1 MQFFSLPI
9 SIIAT
14 YISFFIITYAAVFL
28 IILYLFNREKM
39 EIKGKKWSKLPFVSI
54 LLPVYNEEKLIK
66 KTINSLLSLD
76 YPKDKYEIIIVDDGS
91 TDKTPEKLKSFGKK
105 IRYIR
110 IKHFGNAAHAK
121 NVGLKYAKGDFIA
134 TMDSDSFVEKDVLK
148 KMLSLFNDDYVGA
161 ASAAVKIYEPKS
173 FLAKFQYIEY
183 AFILFLRR
191 LLMTADSVYVTPGP
205 FSMFKKEVLEEADGF
220 NEKSITEDQEIA
232 IHLQSL
238 GYRIRSSL
246 DAIVYTVPPLNLTDL
261 IKQRVRWLRGGIRN
275 RIIHKHLY
283 NPKYGDFVYI
293 GMIMD
298 FIFFLPMVLMFVVL
312 ADKFIFNNY
321 FWYDKIGFLSSW
333 VFGLDGLSFIA
344 LFLIISSFLWTLYGI
359 SNIEIYEKKYKNKI
373 SLLDIALFSFV
384 YSYIWVAVWLTVI
397 FKELTGAKQVWETR

>member
-9 SIIAT
+9 STIAT

-39 EIKGKKWSKLPFVSI
+39 VVKGKKWRELPFVSI

-66 KTINSLLSLD
+66 KTINSLISLD
-76 YPKDKYEIIIVDDGS
+76 YPKDKYEIIIIDDGS

-148 KMLSLFNDDYVGA
+148 KMLSLFNDKYVGA
-161 ASAAVKIYEPKS
+161 ASAAVKIYKPKT

-191 LLMTADSVYVTPGP
+191 LLMTVDSVYVTPGP
-205 FSMFKKEVLEEADGF
+205 FSMFKKDVLEEAEGF

-246 DAIVYTVPPLNLTDL
+246 DAIVYTVPPLSLTDL

-298 FIFFLPMVLMFVVL
+298 FIFFLPMVLMFIVL

-321 FWYDKIGFLSSW
+321 FWYDKMGFLSSW
-333 VFGLDGLSFIA
+333 IFGLDGLSFIA

-359 SNIEIYEKKYKNKI
+359 SNIEIYEKRYRNKI

-384 YSYIWVAVWLTVI
+384 YSYIWVAVWLTVM